1 MFKDIQRVFGKS
13 FTAERIVMLIVFLF
27 LGYVLYSYSTSK
39 DYVIDRMSSYDAQPY
54 SAPSSM
60 SPSRPPAAS
69 PHPSS
74 HPSTSSGNILDSMP
88 GMTHEQ
94 QATPSASSGDSLHP
108 VANPNDLLP
117 KDMNSQWQNLNSLNA
132 NNITTPDLLQ
142 AGYHI
147 GLDTIGQ
154 TLRNAN
160 LQERS
165 DPIIPK
171 QDVGPWNVSTIE
183 PDYGRTPLEVG
194 FGPR

>member
-13 FTAERIVMLIVFLF
+13 FTTERMIILIVFLF
-27 LGYVLYSYSTSK
+27 LGYVLYSYSSSK
-39 DYVIDRMSSYDAQPY
+39 DYVIDRMTTGAYGQSPY
-54 SAPSSM
+54 SQPSSSLPSIQHSMPSMSPPPMSQPSNSILDLAPSS
-60 SPSRPPAAS
+60 SPTGGSEQE
-69 PHPSS
+69 PSYALQ
-74 HPSTSSGNILDSMP
+74 T
-88 GMTHEQ
+88 
-94 QATPSASSGDSLHP
+94 

-117 KDMNSQWQNLNSLNA
+117 KDMNSQWSNLNSLNS

-171 QDVGPWNVSTIE
+171 QDVGPWNASTIE

>member
-13 FTAERIVMLIVFLF
+13 FTTEKMIILIVFLF
-27 LGYVLYSYSTSK
+27 LGYVLYSYSSSK
-39 DYVIDRMSSYDAQPY
+39 DHVIDRMTTGYGHSPY
-54 SAPSSM
+54 SQPSSLPSMSVMPSMSPPPMSQPSNSILDLAPSS
-60 SPSRPPAAS
+60 
-69 PHPSS
+69 S
-74 HPSTSSGNILDSMP
+74 HTGGPEHGSDY
-88 GMTHEQ
+88 
-94 QATPSASSGDSLHP
+94 SLQT

-117 KDMNSQWQNLNSLNA
+117 KDMNSQWSNLNSLNS

-171 QDVGPWNVSTIE
+171 QDVGPWHASTIE

>member
-13 FTAERIVMLIVFLF
+13 FTTERMIILIVFLF
-27 LGYVLYSYSTSK
+27 LGYVLYSYSSSK
-39 DYVIDRMSSYDAQPY
+39 DYVIDRMTTGAYGQSPY
-54 SAPSSM
+54 SQPSSSLPSMHSMTSVSQPSNSILDLAPSS
-60 SPSRPPAAS
+60 SPTGGSE
-69 PHPSS
+69 PSS
-74 HPSTSSGNILDSMP
+74 GYALQT
-88 GMTHEQ
+88 
-94 QATPSASSGDSLHP
+94 

-117 KDMNSQWQNLNSLNA
+117 KDMNSQWSNLNSLNS

-171 QDVGPWNVSTIE
+171 QDVGPWNASTIE

>member
-1 MFKDIQRVFGKS
+1 MFKDIQRVFGK
-13 FTAERIVMLIVFLF
+13 FVTTERILILIVFVF
-27 LGYVLYSYSTSK
+27 LGYVLFSYSKSK
-39 DYVIDRMSSYDAQPY
+39 DFVIDRMSNGSYDQ
-54 SAPSSM
+54 SM
-60 SPSRPPAAS
+60 SSPEAYVPTTTYINMPNLVPAMLGEQ
-69 PHPSS
+69 SS
-74 HPSTSSGNILDSMP
+74 SSSSTSSGDY
-88 GMTHEQ
+88 
-94 QATPSASSGDSLHP
+94 SLHP

-117 KDMNSQWQNLNSLNA
+117 KDMNSQWGNLNALNS

-165 DPIIPK
+165 DPIITK
-171 QDVGPWNVSTIE
+171 QDVGPWNASTIE

>member
-1 MFKDIQRVFGKS
+1 MFKDIQRVFGKML
-13 FTAERIVMLIVFLF
+13 TTEKMLILIVFVF
-27 LGYVLYSYSTSK
+27 LGYVIYSYSKSK
-39 DYVIDRMSSYDAQPY
+39 DFVIDRMSNASSYDNSAPQPY
-54 SAPSSM
+54 GQTTINMPSFTIPNVIDNGM
-60 SPSRPPAAS
+60 STSDNKVTTN
-69 PHPSS
+69 SS
-74 HPSTSSGNILDSMP
+74 H
-88 GMTHEQ
+88 
-94 QATPSASSGDSLHP
+94 SLQP

-117 KDMNSQWQNLNSLNA
+117 KDMNSQWGDLNSLNS

-171 QDVGPWNVSTIE
+171 QDVGPWNASTIE

-194 FGPR
+194 YGPR

>member
-1 MFKDIQRVFGKS
+1 MFKDIQRVFGKILTTEKM
-13 FTAERIVMLIVFLF
+13 FMLIVFLF
-27 LGYVLYSYSTSK
+27 LGYVLYSYSKSK
-39 DYVIDRMSSYDAQPY
+39 DFVIDRMSNASYG
-54 SAPSSM
+54 PSHTDRS
-60 SPSRPPAAS
+60 SPTNINMPTLTIPNIVDHGLAS
-69 PHPSS
+69 HNNSSSS
-74 HPSTSSGNILDSMP
+74 HSEDSHNSS
-88 GMTHEQ
+88 
-94 QATPSASSGDSLHP
+94 SSHSLLP

-117 KDMNSQWQNLNSLNA
+117 KDMNSQWGDLNSLNS

-171 QDVGPWNVSTIE
+171 MDVGPWNASTIE

-194 FGPR
+194 YGPR

>member
-13 FTAERIVMLIVFLF
+13 FTTEKMIILIVFLF
-27 LGYVLYSYSTSK
+27 LGYVLYSYSSSK
-39 DYVIDRMSSYDAQPY
+39 DYVIDRMSNGSNTQF
-54 SAPSSM
+54 SSLPSSSLPNIVASVPNA
-60 SPSRPPAAS
+60 SPNPPAS
-69 PHPSS
+69 PPINNNLGPSS
-74 HPSTSSGNILDSMP
+74 WSNTSSGV
-88 GMTHEQ
+88 
-94 QATPSASSGDSLHP
+94 SGSNYSLQT

-117 KDMNSQWQNLNSLNA
+117 KDMNSEWGNLNSLNSS
-132 NNITTPDLLQ
+132 NITTPDLLQ

-171 QDVGPWNVSTIE
+171 QDVGPWNASTIE